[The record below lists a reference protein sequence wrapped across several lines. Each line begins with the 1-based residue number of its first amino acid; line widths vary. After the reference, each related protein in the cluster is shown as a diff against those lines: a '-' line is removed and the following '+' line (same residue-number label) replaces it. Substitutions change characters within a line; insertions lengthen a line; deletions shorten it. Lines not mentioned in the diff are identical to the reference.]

1 MVRLSGSI
9 AAGGPLDKIVNEII
23 DNLVGP
29 GGDGVSTKVGKP
41 RSEIS
46 AAVEIAHC
54 IEEEIIIGALKPRE
68 RLVEDELMRRFG
80 ETRYIVRQALA
91 QLEALG
97 ILTKEHHRGAVV
109 RDFSAR
115 EVAEIYAM
123 RELLQGEAART
134 IPMPASPALLAALR
148 DIQARHAQAH
158 EHNDF
163 RTFYRLNNE
172 FHTTLFAACG
182 NTLLVQAIDTYT
194 WMSHSIP
201 SDRISLPKLRR
212 RAIAEH
218 QAMIEA
224 LAAGDRDALARL
236 CIEHM
241 RISRENFRGASGW
254 IEDDG
259 A

>member
-1 MVRLSGSI
+1 
-9 AAGGPLDKIVNEII
+9 
-23 DNLVGP
+23 
-29 GGDGVSTKVGKP
+29 VSTNAAKP
-41 RSEIS
+41 RAETG
-46 AAVEIAHC
+46 AAIEIAHR
-54 IEEEIIIGALKPRE
+54 IEEEIIIGVLKPRE

-80 ETRYIVRQALA
+80 ETRYVVRQALA
-91 QLEALG
+91 QLEGLG
-97 ILTKEHHRGAVV
+97 ILTKEHNRGAVV
-109 RDFSAR
+109 RDFTPR

-134 IPMPASPALLAALR
+134 IPIPAAPELLAALR
-148 DIQARHAQAH
+148 DIQARHALAH
-158 EHNDF
+158 EQNDF

-172 FHTTLFAACG
+172 FHSTLFAACG
-182 NTLLVQAIDTYT
+182 NTLLVQAIDYYT

-218 QAMIEA
+218 QSMIEA

-236 CIEHM
+236 CVEHM

-259 A
+259 L